1 MARRRRPLIWLGGGV
16 AVVLLFALIAPLAV
30 VVAAAFF
37 PSGALGISSEEWVA
51 GAGNPVAGVSANTGG
66 SATGVVEK
74 LDGSEFPWVAARSC
88 SAFFNAS

>member
-1 MARRRRPLIWLGGGV
+1 MV
-16 AVVLLFALIAPLAV
+16 AGSGFHASCGQRASRVSVLKALAKAGTP
-30 VVAAAFF
+30 
-37 PSGALGISSEEWVA
+37 EWVA